1 MPMDPHTEARLGE
14 LHAIS
19 KLTDLI
25 PTLKVGSNNCPYCN
39 RSSFSLN
46 SKGLGWCFSTKCPSH
61 GKVID
66 VVHHHRW
73 MNNLWGR
80 GSFYQALSELEEQ
93 YGISTSNEYMDT
105 KVSILEEVLSVY
117 QSLLHSG
124 DGAHA
129 MAYLKGRGWTDST
142 IKRAGIGYAPH
153 VQTLL
158 PYGLDGDAL
167 SKVGLRGEDRDY
179 MGRRLIFPIRDIG
192 GRVVHLTGR
201 YLYNI
206 PLDDN
211 GEPLFPK
218 WKHTKGVGLTT
229 ISHYLVGEEYL
240 PTYRSTPNPYVYLTE
255 GYPDTL
261 SLHNMGLPAIG
272 TLGLQ
277 GLLHHYHK
285 LVGLEEIVCMY
296 DCDVYQDN
304 HPHYP
309 GEYKS
314 WRVIIP
320 QLIELQTLL
329 PRLRISIC
337 MVPTEGTHAITDA
350 LFTSKDINEYCIGRG
365 CNARSFTAMVEERKV
380 PLVTYLI
387 SKYGYDLS
395 WHRKLTQLVTSTGQG
410 KQLLES
416 YIPSSMSPLEY
427 ALAIWGA

>member
-1 MPMDPHTEARLGE
+1 MPIDPHTEARLGE
-14 LHAIS
+14 LHAAS

-66 VVHHHRW
+66 IVHHHRW
-73 MNNLWGR
+73 MNNLWGK

-93 YGISTSNEYMDT
+93 YGISTTNQYMDT
-105 KVSILEEVLSVY
+105 KVSILEEVLAVY

-129 MAYLKGRGWTDST
+129 MAYLKGRGWNDST
-142 IKRAGIGYAPH
+142 IKRVGIGYAPH

-158 PYGLDGDAL
+158 PYGLDGEAL
-167 SKVGLRGEDRDY
+167 SKVGLRTEDRDY
-179 MGRRLIFPIRDIG
+179 MGKRVIFPIRDIR

-206 PLDDN
+206 PLDDM

-218 WKHTKGVGLTT
+218 WKHTKGAGLTT

-240 PTYRSTPNPYVYLTE
+240 PMYRSAPNPYVYLTE

-285 LVGLEEIVCMY
+285 LVGLEEIICMY
-296 DCDVYQDN
+296 DCDVHQDN

-320 QLIELQTLL
+320 QLIELQVLL
-329 PRLRISIC
+329 PTLHISIC
-337 MVPTEGTHAITDA
+337 MVPTEGSHAITDT
-350 LFTSKDINEYCIGRG
+350 LFTSKDINEYCIGKG
-365 CNARSFTAMVEERKV
+365 CNARSWTAMVEERKV

-416 YIPSSMSPLEY
+416 YIPPSITPLEY